1 MILIKL
7 YPLQEKNTP
16 FSPDMIASHFL
27 HAFIVVQPR
36 PNNTFKIS
44 VAARDGVPFFGPHL
58 PSNGLIKKQHL
69 KEFLLTKL
77 INAENACYK
86 AEKFSKLEARTRASL
101 LQNLVDDL
109 KDKTND
115 FIGCGNTAIAPNSPA
130 LDRVTKIEPSTGASR
145 FIDTFKKAL
154 ISRVRSQTISDGSY
168 TAPSNVTKK
177 QINGFSDAH
186 ITSVSF

>member
-1 MILIKL
+1 
-7 YPLQEKNTP
+7 
-16 FSPDMIASHFL
+16 MIASHFL
-27 HAFIVVQPR
+27 HAFIVIQPR
-36 PNNTFKIS
+36 PNNTYKVS

-58 PSNGLIKKQHL
+58 PSNGIIKKQHL

-86 AEKFSKLEARTRASL
+86 AEKFSKLEARTRSSL

-115 FIGCGNTAIAPNSPA
+115 FIGCENTALAPNSPA
-130 LDRVTKIEPSTGASR
+130 PERTIKVESGTGASR
-145 FIDTFKKAL
+145 FIDTVKKAL

-168 TAPSNVTKK
+168 AAPPNVTRKP
-177 QINGFSDAH
+177 INGFSETH
-186 ITSVSF
+186 ITNVSNDH